1 MDRGREA
8 NSSCFAFRSPKVAEV
23 YMRLFVPS
31 RSEVKREDPKV
42 KGGLSRRT
50 SPTRGKGKN
59 NTTQYV
65 LDVIIFVHVL

>member
-1 MDRGREA
+1 MTAGARRTAVVLLFGRR
-8 NSSCFAFRSPKVAEV
+8 RSPKCTS
-23 YMRLFVPS
+23 RLFVPS

-59 NTTQYV
+59 NTTQCV
-65 LDVIIFVHVL
+65 LDVIIFVPVL